1 MKTINKITVIT
12 LVLVS
17 LILNAC
23 NKEIPTPND
32 QTKLLM
38 GSWEWVW
45 SSGGGWGVPVTATD
59 ETRYALEFNKNGKF
73 TIYKKG
79 KKEGH
84 GKFRFEN
91 RKSIFT
97 GENEPIIVYSN
108 QTGKAEMHQYQS
120 FRIVDAET
128 LDLYNE
134 CYDCHSSR
142 YKRK

>member
-1 MKTINKITVIT
+1 MRKIEKFT
-12 LVLVS
+12 LLTLLFTG
-17 LILNAC
+17 LILSAC
-23 NKEIPTPND
+23 NKEISTPND

-38 GSWEWVW
+38 GSWEWV
-45 SSGGGWGVPVTATD
+45 SSTGGGWGVPTTAND
-59 ETRYALEFNKNGKF
+59 ETRYTLEFKKNGKF

-79 KKEGH
+79 KKEGN

-91 RKSIFT
+91 RKSIFS
-97 GENEPIIVYSN
+97 GQDEQIIVYSN

-128 LDLYNE
+128 LDLNNE
-134 CYDCHSSR
+134 CYDCHASR